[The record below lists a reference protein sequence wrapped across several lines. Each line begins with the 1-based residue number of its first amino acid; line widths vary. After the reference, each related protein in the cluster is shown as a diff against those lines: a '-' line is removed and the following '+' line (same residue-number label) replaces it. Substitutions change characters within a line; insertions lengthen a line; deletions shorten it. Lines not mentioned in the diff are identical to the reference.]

1 MGEFRAKPRDIEGI
15 MIEQKDK
22 RKVLRKIK
30 TKHSDLTHII
40 MCYLKYKILKKNS
53 SGQEGS

>member
-1 MGEFRAKPRDIEGI
+1 MGEFRAKPRDRKGI

-30 TKHSDLTHII
+30 TKYSDLTHII
-40 MCYLKYKILKKNS
+40 M
-53 SGQEGS
+53 